1 MTIQASSVWSDLTR
15 ELYTLLDEESSFAR
29 KYVSDSSNTNA
40 VPFKTAMKALLRSV
54 SALHGLAAS
63 TAELNI
69 MDGVTA
75 SSSELN
81 KVDGIAGHAVAYAS
95 SARLVAATKRSVT
108 GSTNIGMASLGLA
121 GKPGGVAPLIFTQL
135 AAGTNPGANY
145 AFARS
150 SYVVGAPSTGAGTV
164 LVKVYKPTDATT
176 TTPIP
181 SGAAIVLD
189 IWVFGT

>member
-29 KYVSDSSNTNA
+29 KYVTDSSNTNA
-40 VPFKTAMKALLRSV
+40 VPFKTAMKAMLRSV

-63 TAELNI
+63 TAELNK
-69 MDGVTA
+69 
-75 SSSELN
+75 S
-81 KVDGIAGHAVAYAS
+81 DGIAGYALGYAS

-108 GSTNIGMASLGLA
+108 GSTKIGMAALGLA
-121 GKPGGVAPLIFTQL
+121 GRPGGVAPLIFTQL
-135 AAGTNPGANY
+135 AAGTNPAANY
-145 AFARS
+145 AFTRS
-150 SYVVGAPSTGAGTV
+150 SYMCGAPSTGAGTV